1 MKTIVL
7 SESQYNLM
15 KSLTGRVR
23 KSDLVLREQNGID
36 ANLTSAPNVAQ
47 AVIKAK
53 ETMNRNPNVSSVS
66 ADAGKLDGSSDMQSG
81 EGMKLQVP
89 VNASSQE
96 LSTAQTI
103 VKSQNNDDMQ
113 IQFTKPVTNGQVQ
126 DDNSVSESVNQLRRT
141 MPEFTKKDF
150 DQLLRSI

>member
-1 MKTIVL
+1 
-7 SESQYNLM
+7 M

-36 ANLTSAPNVAQ
+36 ANLTSAPNVTQ

-89 VNASSQE
+89 VNASGQE

-150 DQLLRSI
+150 DQLLKSI

>member
-1 MKTIVL
+1 
-7 SESQYNLM
+7 M

-23 KSDLVLREQNGID
+23 KSDLALREQNGID

-81 EGMKLQVP
+81 EGMKLQIP

-150 DQLLRSI
+150 DQLLKSI

>member
-1 MKTIVL
+1 
-7 SESQYNLM
+7 M

-89 VNASSQE
+89 VNASGQE

-150 DQLLRSI
+150 DQLLKSI

>member
-1 MKTIVL
+1 
-7 SESQYNLM
+7 M

>member
-1 MKTIVL
+1 
-7 SESQYNLM
+7 M

-81 EGMKLQVP
+81 EGMKLQIP

-150 DQLLRSI
+150 DQLLKSI

>member
-1 MKTIVL
+1 
-7 SESQYNLM
+7 M

-96 LSTAQTI
+96 LSTVQTI

-150 DQLLRSI
+150 DQLLKSI

>member
-1 MKTIVL
+1 
-7 SESQYNLM
+7 M

-150 DQLLRSI
+150 DQLLKSI